1 MQLVKSTKLTETS
14 GEVIRQVYPETHASV
29 VMGLHEAIDEVSSGQ
44 NNVVPAGTDFDK
56 LTSDSAVTGS
66 KTFII
71 DGSACQNAPAG
82 FSTWGVLVLTDINA
96 NTSVQRLYDSNGS
109 FWTRGA
115 SGTNKTYGSWHQH

>member
-1 MQLVKSTKLTETS
+1 MQLVKSTKLTETD
-14 GEVIRQVYPETHASV
+14 GKITRQVYPETHASM
-29 VMGLHEAIDEVSSGQ
+29 VMGLHEAIDEISSGS
-44 NNVVPAGTDFDK
+44 NNILADGQDLDQ

-71 DGSACQNAPAG
+71 DGSACQNVPAG

-115 SGTNKTYGSWHQH
+115 GGTNKTYGSWHQH

>member
-1 MQLVKSTKLTETS
+1 MVKKIKLFENNGT
-14 GEVIRQVYPETHASV
+14 IKKQVYPETHASV
-29 VMGLHEAIDEVSSGQ
+29 VLGLAQAIDEISSGS
-44 NNVVPAGTDFDK
+44 NNILADGQDLDQ

-71 DGSACQNAPAG
+71 DGSACRNVPAG

-115 SGTNKTYGSWHQH
+115 GGTNKTYGSWHQH